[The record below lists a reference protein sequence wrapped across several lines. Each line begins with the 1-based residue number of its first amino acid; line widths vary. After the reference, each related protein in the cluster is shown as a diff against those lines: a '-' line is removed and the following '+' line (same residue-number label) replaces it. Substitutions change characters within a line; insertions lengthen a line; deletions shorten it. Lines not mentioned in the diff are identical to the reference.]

1 MTESNESYVETIKAA
16 EQLQQKIEKE
26 AAEAASE
33 MNAAIKQRE
42 LEIQT
47 LIAQDQHHAELTEVL
62 GSPTLAR
69 ACLEP
74 RKHGYVLKLKSGEE
88 LMFSELTWHENG
100 WLTLEDLF
108 SHAHN
113 PESFISGQVRSCL
126 DVRLEDISWV
136 MRNPSGF

>member
-1 MTESNESYVETIKAA
+1 MTESNESYGETIKDA
-16 EQLQQKIEKE
+16 ERLQQKIEQEMVE
-26 AAEAASE
+26 AMDA
-33 MNAAIKQRE
+33 MNIMGKRQ

-113 PESFISGQVRSCL
+113 SESFISGQVRSCL
-126 DVRLEDISWV
+126 DVRLKDISWV